1 MGTFPVRRINGRF
14 RLSAADAVTAVAA
27 LVFIAGLISHWQFTS
42 GSTTHHFTYDLNLFG
57 LVAGPA
63 LLTRTGS
70 GYWTTLIM
78 FTWDAILSVAGLFV
92 MIFLAWEKFI
102 DGVSPWSALDS
113 LSAAIIV
120 VASIVSF
127 WVVITLR
134 RTDVRGIFGV

>member
-1 MGTFPVRRINGRF
+1 
-14 RLSAADAVTAVAA
+14 
-27 LVFIAGLISHWQFTS
+27 
-42 GSTTHHFTYDLNLFG
+42 
-57 LVAGPA
+57 
-63 LLTRTGS
+63 
-70 GYWTTLIM
+70 
-78 FTWDAILSVAGLFV
+78 

-102 DGVSPWSALDS
+102 DGVSPWSSLDS